1 MTTQTPPRATR
12 LQRRLLGHHLPLAL
26 LAGLLTLAIGMLLA
40 PEGSGRILRLTIGT
54 AFVGTGL
61 LVATLVIGPLNLLR
75 SRPNPVSADLR
86 RDVGI
91 WTALVALAHVVLG
104 FASHLPDMMP
114 WEFFFDSGGGIP
126 LRLNLWG
133 QANWLGLFATLIV
146 LLLLAISNDRSLRA
160 LGTARWKMLQRLNY
174 GLIALVAL
182 HGIFYIPS
190 EGRDA
195 RFLILL
201 VGLTLLAVVGQAAG
215 YMQRRRVA
223 ASRAA

>member
-1 MTTQTPPRATR
+1 VTAPTSPRTTR

-26 LAGLLTLAIGMLLA
+26 ISGILTLVIGILLA
-40 PEGSGRILRLTIGT
+40 PEEAGRILRLTIGT

-91 WTALVALAHVVLG
+91 WTALVALAHVLFG

-114 WEFFFDSGGGIP
+114 WDFFFDSGGGIP

-146 LLLLAISNDRSLRA
+146 LLLLAISNDRALRA

-182 HGIFYIPS
+182 HGLFYIPS
-190 EGRDA
+190 EGRDG
-195 RFLILL
+195 RFLL
-201 VGLTLLAVVGQAAG
+201 LLAGLIILAAVGQAAG
-215 YMQRRRVA
+215 YMRRRRVP